1 MFRGK
6 TAFVI
11 GAGAGVDI
19 SMPTG
24 KALIEE
30 IEKRLTF
37 GRAEQGSRRGLNGE
51 RLNDAILRASAMR
64 KIDTKQLFGA
74 AASIAQG
81 AHHMGSI
88 DTYIHAHGHNE
99 LIKLVGKMA
108 IVDVILDYE
117 RKCDVFIDWTKHPF
131 NFKNEEKVRKSWLAT
146 FMNSLV
152 QGVTVQGSLDSIFNS
167 IAIINFNY
175 DRCVEQYLWKSL
187 QRSFGVPEERA
198 SELMSKLV
206 IHHPYGAIADLKW
219 KGVANGLHLGGDP
232 HDEYCVDIDLLSQ
245 GIKTFNEE
253 VSGGGAIEEVRT
265 FLEEAKHVV
274 FLGFHFHR
282 QNVELIAPK
291 SHGRKIGVKH
301 AYASTYGR
309 SAPEKAVI
317 ESQVNAM
324 FHETAQEVWSH
335 LDILECGKLLADYG
349 TTFAA

>member
-1 MFRGK
+1 MFREK

-37 GRAEQGSRRGLNGE
+37 GRAEGTRRGLNGE
-51 RLNDAILRASAMR
+51 RLNEAIRRASAMR
-64 KIDTKQLFGA
+64 KIDTNQLFGA

-99 LIKLVGKMA
+99 HIKLVGKMA

-117 RKCDVFIDWTKHPF
+117 RKCDVFIDWTRHPF
-131 NFKNEEKVRKSWLAT
+131 NFKDEARVRKSWLSI
-146 FMNSLV
+146 FMNILV
-152 QGVTVQGSLDSIFNS
+152 QGVTLQGTLGTIFDN

-187 QRSFGVPEERA
+187 QRSFGVPEEKA
-198 SELMSKLV
+198 SELMSKLL
-206 IHHPYGAIADLKW
+206 IHHPYGVIADSKW
-219 KGVANGLHLGGDP
+219 KDAAKGLHLGGDP
-232 HDEYCVDIDLLSQ
+232 HGEYSIDLDALSR

-253 VSGGGAIEEVRT
+253 VSGGEELENVRR
-265 FLEEAKHVV
+265 FLEEARHIV

-291 SHGRKIGVKH
+291 SAGRKVGVKH
-301 AYASTYGR
+301 AYASTFGR
-309 SAPEKAVI
+309 SAPEKLVI
-317 ESQVNAM
+317 EGQLNAM
-324 FHETAQEVWSH
+324 FHETAQDVWSH

-349 TTFAA
+349 TTFSA

>member
-1 MFRGK
+1 MFREK

-37 GRAEQGSRRGLNGE
+37 GPAQQGSRRGQNGE
-51 RLNDAILRASAMR
+51 RLNDAIRRASAKH
-64 KIDTKQLFGA
+64 KIDTNKLFGA

-117 RKCDVFIDWTKHPF
+117 RKCDVFINWTTHPF

-146 FMNSLV
+146 FMNILV
-152 QGVTVQGSLDSIFNS
+152 QGVTVQRSLDSIFDN
-167 IAIINFNY
+167 IAVINFNY

-187 QRSFGVPEERA
+187 QRSFGVSEERA
-198 SELMSKLV
+198 SELISRLRM
-206 IHHPYGAIADLKW
+206 HHPYGAIADLKW
-219 KGVANGLHLGGDP
+219 KDAANGLHLGGDP
-232 HDEYCVDIDLLSQ
+232 HDEYSIDLDALSG

-253 VSGGGAIEEVRT
+253 VSGGDELDDVRG
-265 FLEEAKHVV
+265 FLGEARHVV

-282 QNVELIAPK
+282 QNVELVAPK
-291 SHGRKIGVKH
+291 SQGRKIGVKH
-301 AYASTYGR
+301 AYASTFGR

-317 ESQVNAM
+317 ESQLNAM

-349 TTFAA
+349 TTLIA